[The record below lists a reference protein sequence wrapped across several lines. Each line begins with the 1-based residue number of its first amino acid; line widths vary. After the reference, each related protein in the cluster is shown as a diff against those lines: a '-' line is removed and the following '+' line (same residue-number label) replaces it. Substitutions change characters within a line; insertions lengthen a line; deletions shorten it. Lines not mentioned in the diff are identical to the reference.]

1 MKSLNNKFYF
11 TVTDLA
17 RFLGKSAVTLR
28 GWERQ
33 GLVVFPRDPGGDRKF
48 SLTDVRQVANAA
60 HELGRINLQ
69 RLRLV
74 DASVTML
81 SMIEK
86 ENR

>member
-1 MKSLNNKFYF
+1 MSDHFYF

-28 GWERQ
+28 GWEKQ
-33 GLVVFPRDPGGDRKF
+33 GLVKFPRDSGGDRK
-48 SLTDVRQVANAA
+48 LGLGDVRRVANTA

-74 DASVTML
+74 ESAVTML
-81 SMIEK
+81 ELIER

>member
-1 MKSLNNKFYF
+1 LSDKFYF

-33 GLVVFPRDPGGDRKF
+33 GLVVLPRDSGGDRK
-48 SLTDVRQVANAA
+48 LALDDVRRVANTAY
-60 HELGRINLQ
+60 ELGRINLN
-69 RLRLV
+69 RLQLV
-74 DASVTML
+74 EASVTML

>member
-1 MKSLNNKFYF
+1 MSDKFYF

-28 GWERQ
+28 GWEKK
-33 GLVVFPRDPGGDRKF
+33 GLVDFPRDSGGDRKF
-48 SLTDVRQVANAA
+48 DLLDVRRVANTA

-74 DASVTML
+74 ESAVTML
-81 SMIEK
+81 ELIER
-86 ENR
+86 ENRK